1 MPKKRKGELPSGNI
15 RKKIYDHSELCF
27 DEHGNPVIDPKTGR
41 QKKIKKYIS
50 VTGETVAEANQLK
63 AQVMANKQLMKRPL
77 NLTLY
82 EAIDKY
88 IQSSD
93 AVLSPAT
100 IRGYRTIQRNA
111 FKSIMYCKLSQLSTE
126 LLRDAVNTESKRTT
140 GKKNPRQ
147 IKAKTVI
154 NEYGLI
160 TAVINTYAPAL
171 DCTVKL
177 PRIENNQHEIA
188 TPDVIYNT

>member
-111 FKSIMYCKLSQLSTE
+111 F
-126 LLRDAVNTESKRTT
+126 
-140 GKKNPRQ
+140 
-147 IKAKTVI
+147 
-154 NEYGLI
+154 
-160 TAVINTYAPAL
+160 
-171 DCTVKL
+171 
-177 PRIENNQHEIA
+177 
-188 TPDVIYNT
+188 